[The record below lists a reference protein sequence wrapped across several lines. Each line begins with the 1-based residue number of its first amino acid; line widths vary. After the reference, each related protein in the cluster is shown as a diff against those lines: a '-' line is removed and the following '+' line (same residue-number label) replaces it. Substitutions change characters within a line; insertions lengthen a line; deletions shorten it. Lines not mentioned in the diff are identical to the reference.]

1 MADAQRCAW
10 ADGDAAMAAYH
21 DEEWGVPIVDDRGLF
36 ECLTLEAAQAGLSW
50 AQMLARRE
58 GYRAVFFDWN
68 LGRIGALSDA
78 DLERLRGDARI
89 IRHRQKIEAARA
101 NARAVQALAFR
112 RHVLMLIGDDP
123 RTFAEIAWSYA
134 EPSRRRAEAEVPAP
148 TPASRAL
155 SRELKSLG
163 FRFVGPTIVYAFM
176 QAAGIV
182 NDHAARCFRHDEV
195 EALRAPLIARGG

>member
-1 MADAQRCAW
+1 MTDAQRCAW

-21 DEEWGVPIVDDRGLF
+21 DAEWGVPLLDDRALF

-50 AQMLARRE
+50 AQVLARRE
-58 GYRAVFFDWN
+58 GYRAVFFDWD
-68 LGRIGALSDA
+68 LGLIGALSDA

-89 IRHRQKIEAARA
+89 IRHRQKIAAARA

-112 RHVLMLIGDDP
+112 RHVLVGDDP
-123 RTFAEIAWSYA
+123 RTFTEIAWSYA
-134 EPSRRRAEAEVPAP
+134 EPSMPRAEAEIPAQ

-182 NDHAARCFRHDEV
+182 NDHAPSCFRREAV
-195 EALRAPLIARGG
+195 EALRAPLIGAGG

>member
-1 MADAQRCAW
+1 MVDAQRCAW

-21 DEEWGVPIVDDRGLF
+21 DAEWGVPIVDDRGLF

-50 AQMLARRE
+50 AQVLARRE
-58 GYRAVFFDWN
+58 GYRAVFFDWD
-68 LGRIGALSDA
+68 LGRIGALDDE
-78 DLERLRGDARI
+78 DLERLRGDGRI
-89 IRHRQKIEAARA
+89 IRHRQKIEATRA

-112 RHVLMLIGDDP
+112 RQVLVGDDP
-123 RTFAEIAWSYA
+123 RTFAEVAWSYA
-134 EPSRRRAEAEVPAP
+134 EPLREAGEVPAQ
-148 TPASRAL
+148 TAGSRAL

-182 NDHAARCFRHDEV
+182 NDHSAGCFRRGEV
-195 EALRAPLIARGG
+195 EALRAPLIAAGG

>member
-1 MADAQRCAW
+1 
-10 ADGDAAMAAYH
+10 MAAYH
-21 DEEWGVPIVDDRGLF
+21 DAEWGAPIVDERGLF

-50 AQMLARRE
+50 AQVLARRE
-58 GYRAVFFDWN
+58 GYRAVFFDWD

-112 RHVLMLIGDDP
+112 RHVLVGDDP
-123 RTFAEIAWSYA
+123 RTFAEIAWARA
-134 EPSRRRAEAEVPAP
+134 EPSRRRAEVPAQ

-182 NDHAARCFRHDEV
+182 NDHAASCFRHDEV

>member
-1 MADAQRCAW
+1 MTDAQRCGW

-21 DEEWGVPIVDDRGLF
+21 DAEWGAPLLDDRALF

-50 AQMLARRE
+50 AQVLARRE
-58 GYRAVFFDWN
+58 GYRAVFFDWD
-68 LGRIGALSDA
+68 LGRIAALSDA

-89 IRHRQKIEAARA
+89 IRHRQKIAAARA

-112 RHVLMLIGDDP
+112 RHVLVGDDP
-123 RTFAEIAWSYA
+123 RTFAEIAWSHA
-134 EPSRRRAEAEVPAP
+134 KPSRRRAEAEVPAQ
-148 TPASRAL
+148 TPASRAF

-182 NDHAARCFRHDEV
+182 NDHAPSCFRHDPV
-195 EALRAPLIARGG
+195 EALRAPLLVAGG

>member
-1 MADAQRCAW
+1 MVDAQRCAW

-21 DEEWGVPIVDDRGLF
+21 DAEWGVPIVDDRGLF

-50 AQMLARRE
+50 AQVLARRE
-58 GYRAVFFDWN
+58 GYRAVFFDWD

-89 IRHRQKIEAARA
+89 IRHRQKIEATRA
-101 NARAVQALAFR
+101 NARAVQSLAFR
-112 RHVLMLIGDDP
+112 RHVLVGDDP
-123 RTFAEIAWSYA
+123 RTFPEVAWSYA
-134 EPSRRRAEAEVPAP
+134 EPAREPGEVPAQ
-148 TPASRAL
+148 TAGSRAL

-182 NDHAARCFRHDEV
+182 NDHSAGCFRRVEV
-195 EALRAPLIARGG
+195 EALRSPLIGAGG